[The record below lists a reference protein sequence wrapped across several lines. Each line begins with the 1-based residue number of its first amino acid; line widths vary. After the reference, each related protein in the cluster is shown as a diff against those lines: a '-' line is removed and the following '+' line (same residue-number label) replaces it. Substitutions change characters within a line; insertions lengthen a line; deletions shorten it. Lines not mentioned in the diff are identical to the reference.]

1 MAYVN
6 LTLLLGR
13 KQLIACFSEIRGG
26 KQFIENLLCAA
37 QEIFIRNSVLQE
49 ESSLDSSFSGTD
61 IHKAAAYSISQFI
74 LKCSVVGFRLL
85 REIRN

>member
-6 LTLLLGR
+6 LTLLLRR

-37 QEIFIRNSVLQE
+37 QEIFYQKFCPPGREQ
-49 ESSLDSSFSGTD
+49 SG
-61 IHKAAAYSISQFI
+61 FI
-74 LKCSVVGFRLL
+74 
-85 REIRN
+85 I